1 MTSTKTQTTG
11 NTPTDGNGG
20 TVAFTTEAVEK
31 ARGIITGYEAKDL
44 VIYISSCRSLAL
56 VVNKIDKGQR
66 TDFKAEVAAGG
77 EDENGEE
84 RPAVSVST
92 IDAMLKVG
100 QWVLTL
106 TGLGV
111 PVSAIQVL
119 PVVKRQIQNGLRQ
132 TKTNKIKREDVPEV
146 LTLDWLY
153 EVGALVPLAPSK
165 PAGSREARPEGN
177 DMDAP
182 PEGTSAPM
190 GGNVEQE
197 TIKEALDGIRSRQP
211 KVMHHDGVYETLTM
225 EELETMLQNNG
236 LINAKIKKAQAKL
249 KAAPV

>member
-1 MTSTKTQTTG
+1 VTSNDTQTKG
-11 NTPTDGNGG
+11 NTPTDSNGG

-31 ARGIITGYEAKDL
+31 ARDIITGYEAKDL
-44 VIYISSCRSLAL
+44 AIYISSCRSLAL

-84 RPAVSVST
+84 KPAVSMST

-111 PVSAIQVL
+111 SVSAIQVL
-119 PVVKRQIQNGLRQ
+119 PASKRQIQNGLRQ
-132 TKTNKIKREDVPEV
+132 SATNKIKREDVPEV
-146 LTLDWLY
+146 LTLDWLL
-153 EVGALVPLAPSK
+153 EVGALVPLKESK
-165 PAGSREARPEGN
+165 PAGKREARPEGN

-182 PEGTSAPM
+182 AEGTSAPM
-190 GGNVEQE
+190 GGNETPKGSEFAEFRRLAAKFANMSGPFENQTDEEREQL
-197 TIKEALDGIRSRQP
+197 AYSLGRC
-211 KVMHHDGVYETLTM
+211 LT
-225 EELETMLQNNG
+225 QN
-236 LINAKIKKAQAKL
+236 KA
-249 KAAPV
+249 KAATV

>member
-1 MTSTKTQTTG
+1 MTSTKTQTKASTA
-11 NTPTDGNGG
+11 TDGNSG
-20 TVAFTTEAVEK
+20 TVAFTTDSVIKVRE
-31 ARGIITGYEAKDL
+31 IIKGYEAKEL
-44 VIYISSCRSLAL
+44 ATYISSCRSLAL

-84 RPAVSVST
+84 KPAVSMST

-132 TKTNKIKREDVPEV
+132 SATNKIKREDVPEV
-146 LTLDWLY
+146 LTLDWLL
-153 EVGALVPLAPSK
+153 EVGALVPLKESK
-165 PAGSREARPEGN
+165 TAGKREARPEGN
-177 DMDAP
+177 DAGEAE
-182 PEGTSAPM
+182 EGTSAPM
-190 GGNVEQE
+190 GGNQTPVADEFAEFRRLAAKFANSPKRFESQTDQE
-197 TIKEALDGIRSRQP
+197 RKDLEYSLGRC
-211 KVMHHDGVYETLTM
+211 LT
-225 EELETMLQNNG
+225 QN
-236 LINAKIKKAQAKL
+236 KA
-249 KAAPV
+249 KAATV

>member
-1 MTSTKTQTTG
+1 MTSNTTQTTES
-11 NTPTDGNGG
+11 TSTDGNGG
-20 TVAFTTEAVEK
+20 TVAFTTEAVDK
-31 ARGIITGYEAKDL
+31 ARGIIAGYEAKDL
-44 VIYISSCRSLAL
+44 AIYISSCRSLAL

-84 RPAVSVST
+84 RPAVSMST

-111 PVSAIQVL
+111 TVAEIQAL

-146 LTLDWLY
+146 LTLDWLL

-165 PAGSREARPEGN
+165 PAGSRGARPEGN

-182 PEGTSAPM
+182 AEGTSAPM
-190 GGNVEQE
+190 GGNETPKGSEFAEFRRLAAKFANMSGPFEKQTDEEREQL
-197 TIKEALDGIRSRQP
+197 AYSLSRCAA
-211 KVMHHDGVYETLTM
+211 
-225 EELETMLQNNG
+225 QN
-236 LINAKIKKAQAKL
+236 KAVPAS
-249 KAAPV
+249 V

>member
-1 MTSTKTQTTG
+1 MTSNDTQTKG
-11 NTPTDGNGG
+11 HNLTDGNGG
-20 TVAFTTEAVEK
+20 TVAFTTDAVEK
-31 ARGIITGYEAKDL
+31 ARGIITGYEAKEL
-44 VIYISSCRSLAL
+44 ATYISSCRSLAL

-77 EDENGEE
+77 EDQNGEE
-84 RPAVSVST
+84 RPAVSMST

-106 TGLGV
+106 TALGV
-111 PVSAIQVL
+111 TVAEIQGL

-146 LTLDWLY
+146 LTLDWLL

-165 PAGSREARPEGN
+165 PAGSRGARPEGN

-182 PEGTSAPM
+182 AEGTSAAM
-190 GGNVEQE
+190 GGNQTPKGSEFAEFRRLAAKFANMPSAFDKQ
-197 TIKEALDGIRSRQP
+197 TAKEREDLAYSLGRC
-211 KVMHHDGVYETLTM
+211 VA
-225 EELETMLQNNG
+225 QN
-236 LINAKIKKAQAKL
+236 KAVTAT
-249 KAAPV
+249 V